1 MMDYSA
7 MIQNRKSVRGF
18 LDKKV
23 SAAALA
29 EVEAYYQKEC
39 QRLVPALKTELR
51 IFGSEAREAL
61 EGSAGYENF
70 LIGAPQYLVLLSA
83 EGEYAEENAGFMMED
98 MILKLTEMDLG
109 SCWITFADADKVKE
123 ALKIDSSMKV
133 AAIVAFG
140 YAQKLSKRLR
150 LNILSMSNVDVQAK
164 RHYYDPKVSVYDM
177 VFMNEWGKSDGLDEH
192 IGFYDDM
199 LWEAFYASTLTPS
212 YLNRQPYGFVLRD
225 HRLFLVRKPDE
236 YTDEVSAKLG
246 LGIVM
251 LHFSG
256 TASKWSSKI
265 SWELGQAEGI
275 SLPEGHTVAAV
286 CNL

>member
-1 MMDYSA
+1 MDYSA
-7 MIQNRKSVRGF
+7 MIQNRRSVRGF
-18 LDKKV
+18 QDKEV

-29 EVEAYYQKEC
+29 EIKAYYQKEC
-39 QRLVPALKTELR
+39 RRLVPSLETELH

-98 MILKLTEMDLG
+98 MILKLTAMDLG
-109 SCWITFADADKVKE
+109 SCWITFADADKVKA

-133 AAIVAFG
+133 AAIAAFG
-140 YAQKLSKRLR
+140 YGEKLTKRLR
-150 LNILSMSNVDVQAK
+150 LNILSMSNVDARAK
-164 RHYYDPKVSVYDM
+164 RHYYAPKLGIYDM
-177 VFMNEWGKSDGLDEH
+177 VFMNEWGNDHGLDEF

-212 YLNRQPYGFVLRD
+212 YLNRQPYGFILRD
-225 HRLFLVRKPDE
+225 HKIYLVQKPDP

-251 LHFSG
+251 LHFFG
-256 TASKWSSKI
+256 AASKWSSQI
-265 SWELGQAEGI
+265 NWELGGAAEEI
-275 SLPEGHTVAAV
+275 ALPEGHTVAAI

>member
-1 MMDYSA
+1 MDYSA

-23 SAAALA
+23 SAVTLA

-39 QRLVPALKTELR
+39 QRLVPSLETELR

-98 MILKLTEMDLG
+98 IILKLTEMDLG
-109 SCWITFADADKVKE
+109 SCWVTFADADKVKE

-133 AAIVAFG
+133 AAIAAFG
-140 YAQKLSKRLR
+140 YAKKQAKRLR
-150 LNILSMSNVDVQAK
+150 LNILSMSNVDIQAK
-164 RHYYDPKVSVYDM
+164 RHYYDPKVGIDDM
-177 VFMNEWGKSDGLDEH
+177 VFMNEWGNSDGVDDQ

-199 LWEAFYASTLTPS
+199 LWEAFYAATLTPS
-212 YLNRQPYGFVLRD
+212 YLNRQPYGFVIRD
-225 HRLFLVRKPDE
+225 HRIFLVRKPDD

-256 TASKWSSKI
+256 AASKWSGKMK
-265 SWELGQAEGI
+265 WELSQAGEL
-275 SLPEGHTVAAV
+275 SLPEGYTVAAA

>member
-1 MMDYSA
+1 MDYSA

-23 SAAALA
+23 SAVTLA

-39 QRLVPALKTELR
+39 QRLVPSLETELR

-109 SCWITFADADKVKE
+109 SCWVTFADADKVKE

-133 AAIVAFG
+133 AAIAAFG
-140 YAQKLSKRLR
+140 YAKKQAKRLR
-150 LNILSMSNVDVQAK
+150 LNILSMSNVDIRQSVIIMI
-164 RHYYDPKVSVYDM
+164 PK
-177 VFMNEWGKSDGLDEH
+177 L
-192 IGFYDDM
+192 
-199 LWEAFYASTLTPS
+199 ALTIWC
-212 YLNRQPYGFVLRD
+212 L
-225 HRLFLVRKPDE
+225 
-236 YTDEVSAKLG
+236 
-246 LGIVM
+246 
-251 LHFSG
+251 
-256 TASKWSSKI
+256 
-265 SWELGQAEGI
+265 
-275 SLPEGHTVAAV
+275 
-286 CNL
+286 

>member
-1 MMDYSA
+1 MDYSA

-18 LDKKV
+18 SDKKV
-23 SAAALA
+23 SAATLA
-29 EVEAYYQKEC
+29 EIEAYYQNGC
-39 QRLVPALKTELR
+39 PRLVPCLKTELH

-83 EGEYAEENAGFMMED
+83 EDEYAEENAGFMMED

-109 SCWITFADADKVKE
+109 SCWITFADANKVKD
-123 ALKIDSSMKV
+123 ALKINSSLKV
-133 AAIVAFG
+133 VAIAAFG
-140 YAQKLSKRLR
+140 YGEKLTKRLR
-150 LNILSMSNVDVQAK
+150 LNILSMSNVDVVAK
-164 RHYYDPKVSVYDM
+164 RHYYAPKVGVYDM
-177 VFMNEWGKSDGLDEH
+177 VFMNEWGNSKGLDEF

-225 HRLFLVRKPDE
+225 HKIFLVQKPDS

-251 LHFSG
+251 LHFAG
-256 TASKWSSKI
+256 VASKWSGKVN
-265 SWELGQAEGI
+265 WELGKAADEI
-275 SLPEGHTVAAV
+275 SLPEGHIVAAV

>member
-1 MMDYSA
+1 MDYSA

-23 SAAALA
+23 SAVTLA

-39 QRLVPALKTELR
+39 QRLVPSLETELR

-109 SCWITFADADKVKE
+109 SCWVTFADADKVKE

-133 AAIVAFG
+133 AAIAAFG
-140 YAQKLSKRLR
+140 YAKKQAKRLR
-150 LNILSMSNVDVQAK
+150 LNILSMSNVDIQAK
-164 RHYYDPKVSVYDM
+164 RHYYDPKVGIDDM
-177 VFMNEWGKSDGLDEH
+177 VFMNEWGNSDGVDDQ

-199 LWEAFYASTLTPS
+199 LWEAFYAATLTPS
-212 YLNRQPYGFVLRD
+212 YLNRQPYGFVIRD
-225 HRLFLVRKPDE
+225 HRIFLVRKPDD

-256 TASKWSSKI
+256 ATSKWSGKMK
-265 SWELGQAEGI
+265 WELGQAGEL
-275 SLPEGHTVAAV
+275 SLPEGYTVAAA

>member
-1 MMDYSA
+1 MDYSA

-23 SAAALA
+23 SAATLA
-29 EVEAYYQKEC
+29 EVEAYYQKGC
-39 QRLVPALKTELR
+39 QRLVPGLETKLH

-83 EGEYAEENAGFMMED
+83 EGEYAEENAGYMMED
-98 MILKLTEMDLG
+98 MVLKLTEMDLG

-140 YAQKLSKRLR
+140 YTQKLSKRLR

-225 HRLFLVRKPDE
+225 HKLFLVRKPDE

-275 SLPEGHTVAAV
+275 DLPEGHTVAAV

>member
-1 MMDYSA
+1 MDYSA

-23 SAAALA
+23 SAGTLA

-39 QRLVPALKTELR
+39 QRLVPSLETELR

-109 SCWITFADADKVKE
+109 SCWVTFADADKVKE

-133 AAIVAFG
+133 AAIAAFG
-140 YAQKLSKRLR
+140 YAKKQAKRLR
-150 LNILSMSNVDVQAK
+150 LNILSMSNVDIQAK
-164 RHYYDPKVSVYDM
+164 RHYYDPKVGIDDM
-177 VFMNEWGKSDGLDEH
+177 VFMNEWGNSDGVDDQ

-199 LWEAFYASTLTPS
+199 LWEAFYAATLTPS
-212 YLNRQPYGFVLRD
+212 YLNRQPYGFVIRD
-225 HRLFLVRKPDE
+225 HRIFLVRKPDD

-256 TASKWSSKI
+256 AASKWSGKLK
-265 SWELGQAEGI
+265 WELGQAGEL
-275 SLPEGHTVAAV
+275 SLPEGHTVAAA